1 LLVFRIFTVLLAP
14 ESVMVEVPFVKTLL
28 APLVSQLPETAQL
41 PVVSVIVPLVPPVIV
56 TSPTVTVEAFA
67 VKTPP
72 VPTVSE
78 VNTNVAAPDA
88 VVVPVSVNA
97 PPLNVPDERVIVP
110 EAVTVPKVTVD
121 VLIASVP
128 PEKVKAA
135 PPVTLNPP
143 VVSVPEMLRVLLI
156 SSAFN

>member
-1 LLVFRIFTVLLAP
+1 
-14 ESVMVEVPFVKTLL
+14 MVEVPFVKTLL

-41 PVVSVIVPLVPPVIV
+41 PVVSGILPLVPPVIV

-121 VLIASVP
+121 VLIA
-128 PEKVKAA
+128 
-135 PPVTLNPP
+135 
-143 VVSVPEMLRVLLI
+143 
-156 SSAFN
+156 